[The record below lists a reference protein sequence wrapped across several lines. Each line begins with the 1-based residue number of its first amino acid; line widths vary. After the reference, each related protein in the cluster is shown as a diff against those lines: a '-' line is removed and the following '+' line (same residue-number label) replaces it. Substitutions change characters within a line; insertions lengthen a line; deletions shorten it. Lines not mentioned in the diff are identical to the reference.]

1 MKAGRSITSL
11 ISGKLATAYPTVQ
24 THSQM
29 MPSKLK
35 RQLSLTTVGPA
46 RHTTHDLVLASGEL
60 IPARMYQYSKMHFP
74 SGEPGQDKYL
84 NKLYLRKYFFATSV
98 SISTIKRKKRTTGT
112 SEQACLKISFSKS
125 FGLLRKIISGVDF
138 FFTIFLRS
146 KFQCCSKLFGRQATT
161 QKAHKLRTWEEM
173 KQTDQ
178 ER

>member
-138 FFTIFLRS
+138 FFSQFFSDQNSNAALN
-146 KFQCCSKLFGRQATT
+146 CSEGRQRHRKHTSFVLGR
-161 QKAHKLRTWEEM
+161 K
-173 KQTDQ
+173 
-178 ER
+178 